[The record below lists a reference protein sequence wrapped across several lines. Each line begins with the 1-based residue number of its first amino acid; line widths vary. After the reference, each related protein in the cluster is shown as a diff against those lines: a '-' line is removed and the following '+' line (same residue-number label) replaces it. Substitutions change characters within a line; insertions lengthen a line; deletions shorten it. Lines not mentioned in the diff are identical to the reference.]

1 MEGLPSE
8 EQIKAWIRDAVVEA
22 QTASSDRTYYLEIWK
37 KTVDVQQHFN
47 DLELRIRNL
56 AVTVLGAILSLAAF
70 SVEKT
75 ITIKLYERSVPVAV
89 LLIIVALITWGAFYL
104 MDRHWYHRLLIGAVK
119 HGLEIEKLLPGAS
132 LTKAI
137 GDESPIRIGGRQI
150 RSTNKM
156 DLFYSLVGAALIV
169 LIPVLLFG
177 KSLK

>member
-1 MEGLPSE
+1 MDAPFDER
-8 EQIKAWIRDAVVEA
+8 IKQLVKEAVAEVQGA
-22 QTASSDRTYYLEIWK
+22 TSDRAYYLEVWK

-75 ITIKLYERSVPVAV
+75 ITIRLYERTVPVAV
-89 LLIIVALITWGAFYL
+89 LLVIVALITWGAFYL

-137 GDESPIRIGGRQI
+137 GDESPIKIGNRQI

-156 DLFYSLVGAALIV
+156 DLFYSLIGAALIV